1 MADPSKCRETLG
13 YAMYR
18 AAGVP
23 APRTALAEVR
33 LTVPGK
39 YDKELLGVYTVVEEV
54 DKPFLR
60 DHFGTDKGLLMK
72 PEGLRDFEDQ
82 GDDWDRYKKQIR
94 PEAGR
99 HGRRRPSG

>member
-1 MADPSKCRETLG
+1 M
-13 YAMYR
+13 
-18 AAGVP
+18 P
-23 APRTALAEVR
+23 ASRTALAEVR

-72 PEGLRDFEDQ
+72 PEGLREFEDQ
-82 GDDWDRYKKQIR
+82 GDDWGRYKRPVR
-94 PEAGR
+94 PEARG
-99 HGRRRPSG
+99 HGGRRSG